1 MNFQIATFNME
12 TKSTRVGLINF
23 VKLLEIESEVDGVE
37 NITQSNRVII
47 PINFSAADK
56 SDKTTP
62 LVQSDNV
69 YQHYL
74 TEKSI
79 NFVAV
84 CS

>member
-1 MNFQIATFNME
+1 ME

-62 LVQSDNV
+62 LV
-69 YQHYL
+69 
-74 TEKSI
+74 
-79 NFVAV
+79 
-84 CS
+84 